1 MALTADQRAM
11 LELLLGRGQTYA
23 DLGELL
29 GVPEAEV
36 RDKARAALTELAGA
50 DPDRNVGLTDYLLGQ
65 ADPIGRADAAR
76 HLREDPADH
85 SLASGLA
92 SSLQM
97 LVPSADLPKLPPEP
111 GGGRFVRRA
120 EPAPAPSSDASSSPK
135 PRAATKPLSDRL
147 SGLTSTQSRTIALL
161 GGGGLVLLLVVLA
174 IAGVFGGG
182 DDSSSAE
189 TASETT
195 TTDAAGEEIEQIQLA
210 AAKGSDAT
218 GTATFGIGEA
228 DQAYVDLDIA
238 NLEPAP
244 QGKAY
249 VLWLLLTE
257 SQGYP
262 LQPFQVEQDG
272 TFSDRIAI
280 PAAGT
285 QTASLTQ
292 AVDVSLAEQE
302 PLLRE
307 VQKALQTSQ
316 GGNQSNKPLG
326 VIPYTGETILRGAVQ
341 ATGGAGAG
349 AEGGGS
355 GG

>member
-1 MALTADQRAM
+1 MAITADQRAM

-29 GVPEAEV
+29 GVSEAEV
-36 RDKARAALTELAGA
+36 REKARAALTELAGA

-76 HLREDPADH
+76 HLREDAADH
-85 SLASGLA
+85 NLASGLA

-97 LVPSADLPKLPPEP
+97 LVPSANLPKLPAEP
-111 GGGRFVRRA
+111 GGGRFMRRA
-120 EPAPAPSSDASSSPK
+120 EPSPTPAPSADPSPAPKPERDAKPLADRFSGLSSS
-135 PRAATKPLSDRL
+135 
-147 SGLTSTQSRTIALL
+147 QSRTIALL
-161 GGGGLVLLLVVLA
+161 GGGGLILLVVVLA

-182 DDSSSAE
+182 DDSSSAD
-189 TASETT
+189 TASDTT
-195 TTDAAGEEIEQIQLA
+195 TADAGGEEIEQIQLA

-228 DQAYVDLDIA
+228 DQAYVDLDIS

-244 QGKAY
+244 EGKAY

-307 VQKALQTSQ
+307 VQKALQGSQ
-316 GGNQSNKPLG
+316 GSNQSNKPLG

-341 ATGGAGAG
+341 ATGGGAG
-349 AEGGGS
+349 AGGS

>member
-1 MALTADQRAM
+1 M

-111 GGGRFVRRA
+111 GGGRFMRRA
-120 EPAPAPSSDASSSPK
+120 EPAPAAAPSADAP
-135 PRAATKPLSDRL
+135 PAARPQRAGKPLSDRL
-147 SGLTSTQSRTIALL
+147 SGLTSSQSRTLALL
-161 GGGGLVLLLVVLA
+161 GGGGLILLVVVLA

-182 DDSSSAE
+182 EDSSSAG
-189 TASETT
+189 TTTETT
-195 TTDAAGEEIEQIQLA
+195 ATDAAGEEIEQIQLS

-307 VQKALQTSQ
+307 VQKALQGSQ

-341 ATGGAGAG
+341 ATGGAGGG
-349 AEGGGS
+349 AS